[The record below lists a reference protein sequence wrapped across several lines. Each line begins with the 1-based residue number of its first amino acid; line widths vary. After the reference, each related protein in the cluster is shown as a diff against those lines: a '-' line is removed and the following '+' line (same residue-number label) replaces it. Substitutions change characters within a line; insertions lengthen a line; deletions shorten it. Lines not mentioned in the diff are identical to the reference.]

1 MHRVPGDFPPWA
13 RAADALVGMLF
24 LFALFVT
31 MSGGVVFHLGA
42 LRVSATSAGRIL
54 AWAGAV
60 LAVRHLLVRQQPF
73 PLSIV
78 RAIRSA
84 DRTAGPLQEDLRILG
99 ARAEPEPWRRSARAF
114 ALAALVYLPLT
125 AIMTYPQGRFL
136 TETVVPD
143 YGDPLLSTW
152 RLSWVAHQLPRDPLH
167 LFDANI
173 FHPEPNALAFS
184 DAMIVPSLMV
194 APLVWCGVHQVVA
207 YNVLLLSG
215 FVLSAL
221 AMFVLVRS
229 LTRHTGAAL
238 IAGAVFGFLP
248 YRFLHYGHVEL
259 QMAQWMPLCLWA
271 LHRTIADARLRDG
284 LLAGFFLTLQT
295 LSSFY
300 YGIFFATYVAVVVP
314 VMLIGAGRAKAFR
327 ALRPLTAGVAL
338 AALLAIPFTIPYFR
352 ARHAVGERGVE
363 EIQIY
368 SAEPY
373 NYLAAPY
380 PNVMFG
386 MPSWRQNLG
395 GPERE
400 LFQGIAG
407 PLFVVVAVWPP
418 LSAVRIA
425 YALGFAFA
433 FDASL
438 GFNGYTYSFL
448 HEFAFPYRGLRVPAR
463 MAILV
468 GLSLAVLAGFGAA
481 RLAALSPRRWLTAAA
496 LATLA
501 AGILLEYRATVR
513 LRYLWRS
520 PPPVYDALPASARVI
535 FEMPLVDPD
544 MALEPLYMYFSTFHW
559 RRLVNGYSGFSPRS
573 HQQLVKMMETFPDDT
588 GMAELRRRGVDAIVV
603 HGAFHRSPEAYKK
616 LADALDE
623 RPDVVLVRT
632 VKWHE
637 HESRVYR
644 MIEAADDES
653 ARVRR
658 R

>member
-1 MHRVPGDFPPWA
+1 
-13 RAADALVGMLF
+13 MLF
-24 LFALFVT
+24 LFALFVA
-31 MSGGVVFHLGA
+31 MSGGVVFRLGS
-42 LRVSATSAGRIL
+42 LRVSATSPARVL
-54 AWAGAV
+54 AWTAAV
-60 LAVRHLLVRQQPF
+60 LVVRHLLIRQPPF
-73 PLSIV
+73 PSSIA

-84 DRTAGPLQEDLRILG
+84 DRAAGPLQEDVALFG
-99 ARAEPEPWRRSARAF
+99 MRAERGTWKRSARVF
-114 ALAALVYLPLT
+114 ALAATVYVALT
-125 AIMTYPQGRFL
+125 AVMTYPQMRFL
-136 TETVVPD
+136 TQAVVPD

-152 RLSWVAHQLPRDPLH
+152 RLSWLAHQLPRDPLH

-173 FHPEPNALAFS
+173 FHPERYALAFS

-194 APLVWCGVHQVVA
+194 APLVWSGVHQIVA

-229 LTRHTGAAL
+229 LTGHTAAAL

-271 LHRTIADARLRDG
+271 LHRTVAGGRLRDG
-284 LLAGFFLTLQT
+284 LLAGIFLTLQT

-300 YGIFFATYVAVVVP
+300 YGIFFVTYLAVVVP
-314 VMLIGAGRAKAFR
+314 VFLIGAGRAKASR
-327 ALRPLTAGVAL
+327 AVRPLTAGVAL
-338 AALLAIPFTIPYFR
+338 AALLTIPFTIPYFR
-352 ARHAVGERGVE
+352 ARDTVGQRGVE

-368 SAEPY
+368 SAEPH
-373 NYLAAPY
+373 NYMAAPY

-386 MPSWRQNLG
+386 VSSWRENLG

-400 LFQGIAG
+400 LFQGIAV
-407 PLFVVVAVWPP
+407 PLLVIVALWPP
-418 LSAVRIA
+418 LSATRIA
-425 YALGFAFA
+425 YALGLALA

-438 GFNGYTYSFL
+438 GFNGFVYPFL
-448 HEFAFPYRGLRVPAR
+448 HAFAFPYHGLRVPAR

-468 GLSLAVLAGFGAA
+468 GLSLALLAGFGTA
-481 RLAALSPRRWLTAAA
+481 RIARLSPRRWLTAAA

-501 AGILLEYRATVR
+501 AGILLEYRSTVR
-513 LRYLWRS
+513 LRHVWRS
-520 PPPVYDALPASARVI
+520 PPPVYDALPSSARVI
-535 FEMPLVDPD
+535 FEMPLVNPD

-573 HQQLVKMMETFPDDT
+573 RQQLVDMMETFPDDA
-588 GMAELRRRGVDAIVV
+588 GMAELRRREVDAIVV
-603 HGAFHRSPEAYKK
+603 HGAFHRSTDAYRK
-616 LADALDE
+616 LVEALDQ
-623 RPDVVLVRT
+623 RQDVVLVRT
-632 VKWHE
+632 VKWNE

-644 MIEAADDES
+644 MADTPPDES